1 MLLVEK
7 MDDLP
12 VEVKTMILKQVN
24 IEDLLSCR
32 LVSKK
37 FKAYIDNIKP
47 TELIVEKKNRGL
59 KDGINWYNSTEL
71 INFKNRMFIT
81 NISSIE
87 SSPFNLTNLRNL
99 KIDHFASSH
108 SFDLTILNQFDKLE
122 RLEIEKVVLNTTKND
137 GDILLT
143 FPNLRSLVILIES
156 DSTRKLLIIDAV
168 KLETYKCGFH
178 LRSVKL
184 LHPTSVKHL
193 AADLFYKEDL
203 ECFKA
208 VEYLALN
215 CVFSRLPENIFE
227 QLQKLKEIHYNYHGI
242 YVDHDYQNLEPN
254 MDSLIAQR
262 KWSNKQHVRIFYDEY
277 EMIGNTKFR
286 KYGFYTDFRMD
297 ERDLD
302 YYSDDSDF
310 DY

>member
-1 MLLVEK
+1 

-12 VEVKTMILKQVN
+12 LEMKTMILKQLN
-24 IEDLLSCR
+24 IQDLLSCR
-32 LVSKK
+32 LVSKG
-37 FKAYIDNIKP
+37 FKAYIEKIKP
-47 TELIVEKKNRGL
+47 TELIVHKENGISEK
-59 KDGINWYNSTEL
+59 DAINWYDSTEA
-71 INFKNRMFIT
+71 INLENRICIT

-193 AADLFYKEDL
+193 AVADFDKEDL

-208 VEYLALN
+208 VEYLACN
-215 CVFSRLPENIFE
+215 SVFSRLSKNIFE
-227 QLQKLKEIHYNYHGI
+227 QLPKLKEIHYNYQGI
-242 YVDHDYQNLEPN
+242 FVDYVYQNLKPN
-254 MDSLIAQR
+254 MDALIPQR
-262 KWSNKQHVRIFYDEY
+262 KWSNKHVRIFYNGY
-277 EMIGNTKFR
+277 EMIFNTRFR
-286 KYGFYTDFRMD
+286 N
-297 ERDLD
+297 
-302 YYSDDSDF
+302 
-310 DY
+310 

>member
-1 MLLVEK
+1 

-12 VEVKTMILKQVN
+12 LEMKTMILKQLN
-24 IEDLLSCR
+24 IQDLLSCR
-32 LVSKK
+32 LVSKG
-37 FKAYIDNIKP
+37 FKAYIEKIKP
-47 TELIVEKKNRGL
+47 TELIVHKENGISEK
-59 KDGINWYNSTEL
+59 DAINWYDSTEA
-71 INFKNRMFIT
+71 INLENRICIT

-184 LHPTSVKHL
+184 LHPASVKHL
-193 AADLFYKEDL
+193 AADDFDDEDL
-203 ECFKA
+203 ECFEA
-208 VEYLALN
+208 IEYLACN
-215 CVFSRLPENIFE
+215 SDISSLPPNIFE
-227 QLQKLKEIHYNYHGI
+227 KLPKLSEIHYNYQGI
-242 YVDHDYQNLEPN
+242 YIPNDYKFLEPN
-254 MDSLIAQR
+254 MDALIAQR
-262 KWSNKQHVRIFYDEY
+262 EWSNKQYVRIFYNEH
-277 EMIGNTKFR
+277 EMIGNTRFR
-286 KYGFYTDFRMD
+286 EYEFYSDFYID
-297 ERDLD
+297 EQDLD
-302 YYSDDSDF
+302 YYFSDYDA
-310 DY
+310 